1 MSLIETPQSQTV
13 SEGQSEV
20 VRRIL
25 KALAGIDFGSVEIT
39 VQDSRVVQ
47 IERKQKSRFA
57 QPLKI
62 PSV

>member
-1 MSLIETPQSQTV
+1 MSLIEKSKPQAA
-13 SEGQSEV
+13 SEEQSEV
-20 VRRIL
+20 VRRIVR
-25 KALAGIDFGSVEIT
+25 ALAGIDYGSVEIT
-39 VQDSRVVQ
+39 IQDSRVVQ

>member
-1 MSLIETPQSQTV
+1 MSKIGSLKPQPV
-13 SEGQSEV
+13 EEEQSEV

-25 KALAGIDFGSVEIT
+25 RALAGIDYGSVEIT
-39 VQDSRVVQ
+39 IQDARVVQ